1 MPWLNVPEEG
11 RTVFIKPPLPRGG
24 GLLGGSSG
32 PPKMSKLQALAAAR
46 KKKREEQKTETP
58 EEGTTKSAAPETS
71 QNPSPAPPLAPSDPK
86 TQTLQTKVSHMNIC
100 HSLAP
105 SNPKT
110 ETSQTKVSY
119 RDIGH
124 QETPPA
130 LDGTADSQDRA
141 PAVEKAQPSTF
152 AQALLRSAS
161 ETPQPHQQ
169 LYAPPWLAFT
179 TDEALIEA
187 FSKPSPD
194 DVVQAAQS
202 QGSRF
207 ARK

>member
-1 MPWLNVPEEG
+1 MPWLNIPEER
-11 RTVFIKPPLPRGG
+11 RTVFIKPPYVHGG
-24 GLLGGSSG
+24 GLLGGSSE

-46 KKKREEQKTETP
+46 KKKREEKQSETP
-58 EEGTTKSAAPETS
+58 PEDTTKNALPETENLRAKVS
-71 QNPSPAPPLAPSDPK
+71 KMDIGHEETPQNPSPAPPLAPSGP
-86 TQTLQTKVSHMNIC
+86 LPGP
-100 HSLAP
+100 A
-105 SNPKT
+105 
-110 ETSQTKVSY
+110 
-119 RDIGH
+119 
-124 QETPPA
+124 PA
-130 LDGTADSQDRA
+130 LDGTADSQDHA
-141 PAVEKAQPSTF
+141 PVVEKAQPSTF
-152 AQALLRSAS
+152 AQALFKSAS

-179 TDEALIEA
+179 TDEALAEA

>member
-11 RTVFIKPPLPRGG
+11 RTVFIKPSCPRGG

-46 KKKREEQKTETP
+46 KKKREEQKAETP
-58 EEGTTKSAAPETS
+58 EEGTTKSAALQTTQS
-71 QNPSPAPPLAPSDPK
+71 PSPAPPLAPSDPK
-86 TQTLQTKVSHMNIC
+86 TQTLQTKVSHTNIC

-105 SNPKT
+105 SDSK
-110 ETSQTKVSY
+110 TSQTKVLY
-119 RDIGH
+119 MDIGH
-124 QETPPA
+124 EETPPA

-152 AQALLRSAS
+152 AQALLKSAS
-161 ETPQPHQQ
+161 ETPQPYQQ
-169 LYAPPWLAFT
+169 LYEPPWLAFT
-179 TDEALIEA
+179 TKEALMEA

-194 DVVQAAQS
+194 DVVLAAQS
-202 QGSRF
+202 QGSPF
-207 ARK
+207 TRK

>member
-1 MPWLNVPEEG
+1 MPWLNVPEER
-11 RTVFIKPPLPRGG
+11 RTVFIKPPYVRGG
-24 GLLGGSSG
+24 GLLGGSSE

-46 KKKREEQKTETP
+46 KKKREEKKSEAPVEGKSTTP
-58 EEGTTKSAAPETS
+58 EKEAGPAPSAP
-71 QNPSPAPPLAPSDPK
+71 PAPPAPS
-86 TQTLQTKVSHMNIC
+86 
-100 HSLAP
+100 AP
-105 SNPKT
+105 SCGVRP
-110 ETSQTKVSY
+110 EMAVSAAEA
-119 RDIGH
+119 GSVG
-124 QETPPA
+124 PPA
-130 LDGTADSQDRA
+130 LDGTTDSHHA
-141 PAVEKAQPSTF
+141 PVVEKAQPSTF
-152 AQALLRSAS
+152 AQALFKSAS

-179 TDEALIEA
+179 TDEALVEA

>member
-1 MPWLNVPEEG
+1 MPWLNVPEER
-11 RTVFIKPPLPRGG
+11 RTVFIKPPCVRGG
-24 GLLGGSSG
+24 GLLGGSSE

-46 KKKREEQKTETP
+46 KKKREEQKSETP
-58 EEGTTKSAAPETS
+58 QEGTAKSTAPETETLRAKVS
-71 QNPSPAPPLAPSDPK
+71 KLDIRREETPQDPSPDPPLAPSD
-86 TQTLQTKVSHMNIC
+86 
-100 HSLAP
+100 SLPGPA
-105 SNPKT
+105 
-110 ETSQTKVSY
+110 
-119 RDIGH
+119 
-124 QETPPA
+124 PA
-130 LDGTADSQDRA
+130 LDGTADSQNHT

-152 AQALLRSAS
+152 AQALFKSAS
-161 ETPQPHQQ
+161 EAPQPHQQ

-179 TDEALIEA
+179 TDEALVEA